1 MALSPTAPFIPRLNE
16 FVEIQTDIS
25 ELQTALGNKQD
36 LLISGT
42 NIKTING
49 SSILGSGDLS
59 VTSITLTG
67 LVFVQ
72 SLSDLPTPVL
82 GVRTLLS
89 GICYYFLTHI
99 DLLGDRLVCQ
109 DNVVILGTSSE
120 TCSISSTGL
129 VLPLISSNYTLDIRH
144 ISITAAFVFDI
155 DGLGTAALDWTA
167 VNLINC
173 PLIGTIKNFGNFIY
187 DKGTFIN
194 SGGLTFDGTADTIAL
209 NNSLFSCSGDGI
221 TIAATAVISR
231 RFRITYS
238 SFVVHSTF
246 TGIKVDALAT
256 IPVESFILDT
266 VNFSGA
272 GTYVTGVTVTSNKS
286 LFENCKGIAN
296 TSVNGQLYMQ
306 NNATATVIP
315 NTVDFVKVAGI
326 TIPSPDN
333 SKYLHSN
340 NRLTNDAVIERRFLV
355 MATISFTAG
364 TNNECEFGIYD
375 STIAG
380 IRPDTAS
387 ATTAAGGGRVE
398 SVKIMSLIS
407 HKQGDYIEVWCR
419 NITTATNITVE
430 SLNVIIIES

>member
-1 MALSPTAPFIPRLNE
+1 MSLNPTAPVILRKSEYDYILAS
-16 FVEIQTDIS
+16 IS
-25 ELQTALGNKQD
+25 SPN
-36 LLISGT
+36 
-42 NIKTING
+42 
-49 SSILGSGDLS
+49 
-59 VTSITLTG
+59 VTYTG

-82 GVRTLLS
+82 GVITLLTKT
-89 GICYYFLTHI
+89 CYYFLVDL
-99 DLLGDRLVCQ
+99 DLLGNRLVCQ
-109 DNVVILGTSSE
+109 DDVVILGTSSE

-129 VLPLISSNYTLDIRH
+129 VLPLITSNYTLDVRH
-144 ISITAAFVFDI
+144 ISITAAIALDI

-167 VNLINC
+167 VNFINC
-173 PLIGTIKNFGNFIY
+173 PVVGTIKNFGNFIF

-194 SGGLTFDGTADTIAL
+194 SANLTFDGTAQTIAL
-209 NNSLFSCSGDGI
+209 NNSLFSLSGDGI

-238 SFVVHSTF
+238 SVVVHSTF
-246 TGIKVDALAT
+246 TGIKVDALAS

-286 LFENCKGIAN
+286 LFENCKGIPN

-306 NNATATVIP
+306 GNTTATVIP
-315 NTVDFVKVAGI
+315 NTVDYVKVAGI

-364 TNNECEFGIYD
+364 TNNECEFGFYD

-380 IRPDTAS
+380 IRPDTAT

-398 SVKIMSLIS
+398 SVKIMSLVS
-407 HKQGDYIEVWCR
+407 HKQGDYIEIWCR
-419 NITTATNITVE
+419 NITAVTNITVE
-430 SLNVIIIES
+430 SLNLIIIES